1 LDCSNRS
8 ATLTDE
14 GSVSAELEREPI
26 DHQRVSSAAT
36 SSDQSEPEIIEQR
49 RDVLFQSPRTLLG
62 QDLAHSRAA
71 GEGDL
76 LDRLARADDL
86 PDFGRVLRGDD
97 VEYTGRETGLLG
109 ELRD

>member
-1 LDCSNRS
+1 MKGAFPPSSNES
-8 ATLTDE
+8 LQIINT
-14 GSVSAELEREPI
+14 S
-26 DHQRVSSAAT
+26 HQLSPPLVDKR
-36 SSDQSEPEIIEQR
+36 R

-62 QDLAHSRAA
+62 QDLAHSRAP
-71 GEGDL
+71 GKRDL
-76 LDRLARADDL
+76 LDRLARANDL